1 MSVFAKLEHRPFK
14 QRYQFVLLSFG
25 YTTNRTRTSD
35 GSMHLGQP
43 SHVRDILALAL
54 VVLDDV
60 PHQARHMII
69 DRLLRTGDFVV
80 TEA

>member
-25 YTTNRTRTSD
+25 HTSD

-60 PHQARHMII
+60 PHQARHMIF

>member
-1 MSVFAKLEHRPFK
+1 
-14 QRYQFVLLSFG
+14 
-25 YTTNRTRTSD
+25 
-35 GSMHLGQP
+35 MHLGQP

-60 PHQARHMII
+60 SHQARHMIF

>member
-1 MSVFAKLEHRPFK
+1 
-14 QRYQFVLLSFG
+14 
-25 YTTNRTRTSD
+25 
-35 GSMHLGQP
+35 MHLGQP

-60 PHQARHMII
+60 PHQARHMIF